1 MSDQQLGWNK
11 RKEKLPAVTV
21 QRLEERHSCR
31 DVKVGVSVLDV
42 APGWDVSTVN
52 GRMGLNFF
60 TDIRGLTRGRISE
73 FSGHVT
79 FPSVATSESA
89 LSLFH
94 CNVS

>member
-11 RKEKLPAVTV
+11 RKKKLPAVTV
-21 QRLEERHSCR
+21 QRLEGRYSCR

-52 GRMGLNFF
+52 GRVGLNFF
-60 TDIRGLTRGRISE
+60 TDVQGLTRGRISE

-79 FPSVATSESA
+79 FPSIATSKSA

-94 CNVS
+94 YNVS